1 MRNPIN
7 RESELR
13 ALLEELNLDGMAA
26 LFTDL
31 ALKAAKENLSH
42 EAYLFELAKQEKEQ
56 RVARRTARLLRQSG
70 LPIGKTFLTFE
81 AKGLSPALQLQ
92 RIKSGALLEAAVN
105 VIAVGKPGVGK
116 SHALAA
122 VGHELVLAGHPVF
135 WSSTAALVQRLLA
148 AKRDLRLPQELAKLD
163 KFSCVILDDI
173 GYVQHN
179 RDEMEVLF
187 TFLPERYER
196 KSFLITTNL
205 VFSEWQRIFK
215 DPMTTMAAIDRVVHH
230 SVILDM
236 MHVESYRA
244 EAANHQHLHLPS
256 TEPLAKQIALETPPT
271 ITLADDS
278 SSASFI
284 FAAIPISL

>member
-1 MRNPIN
+1 MPNLIN
-7 RESELR
+7 REGELR
-13 ALLEELNLDGMAA
+13 SLLEELKLDSFATSFA
-26 LFTDL
+26 DL
-31 ALKAAKENLSH
+31 ALRAAKENLSH

-70 LPIGKTFLTFE
+70 LPAGKTFLTFE
-81 AKGLSPALQLQ
+81 MECLPPALQLQ
-92 RIKSGALLEAAVN
+92 LERLKSGAFLEGAVN
-105 VIAVGKPGVGK
+105 VIAVGRPGVGK

-122 VGHELVLAGHPVF
+122 IGQDLCLSGHPVF

-187 TFLPERYER
+187 TFLAQRYER
-196 KSFLITTNL
+196 KSVLLTTNL
-205 VFSEWQRIFK
+205 VFSQWDRIFK
-215 DPMTTMAAIDRVVHH
+215 DPMTTMAAIDRVIHH

-236 MHVESYRA
+236 MDVESYRA
-244 EAANHQHLHLPS
+244 KEASNCHLNPM
-256 TEPLAKQIALETPPT
+256 PDQQQ
-271 ITLADDS
+271 
-278 SSASFI
+278 
-284 FAAIPISL
+284 